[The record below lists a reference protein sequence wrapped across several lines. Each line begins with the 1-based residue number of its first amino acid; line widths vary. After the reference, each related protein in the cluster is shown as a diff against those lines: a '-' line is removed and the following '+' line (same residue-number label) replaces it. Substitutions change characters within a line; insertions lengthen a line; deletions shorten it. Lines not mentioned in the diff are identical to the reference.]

1 MLRRRPRVTDS
12 EAVASR
18 LRWARTMLGYSIRL
32 EGDWPVEAATDG
44 RLDADKLDAY
54 LGALSPA
61 ELRRL
66 ATGRSGQ
73 CARMV
78 IDTLDELDRA
88 A

>member
-1 MLRRRPRVTDS
+1 MLKRRRRLADTDS
-12 EAVASR
+12 VESR

-32 EGDWPVEAATDG
+32 EGDWPEQATTDG
-44 RLDADKLDAY
+44 RLDVDKLNAF
-54 LGALSPA
+54 LNALSTD

-66 ATGRSGQ
+66 AAVRAGQ

-78 IDTLDELDRA
+78 VDVLDKIDA